1 MSDFTGRVDCLKS
14 IRTAVWFGQWVIEI
28 FRKLKNNKMIM
39 HHLMNLFIIFLSF
52 FEKIEDIK
60 EVTMM

>member
-14 IRTAVWFGQWVIEI
+14 IRTVVWFGQWVIEI

-39 HHLMNLFIIFLSF
+39 HHLMNLLIIFLSI